1 MATRASHT
9 RAVQKLEFAEKL
21 VQTGKKENSDALLK
35 RLKVGDSFGG
45 GLCNTRWRAFFAV
58 LS

>member
-1 MATRASHT
+1 MATRSSHT
-9 RAVQKLEFAEKL
+9 QKLEFAEKL